1 MSTTY
6 IVAVTSVEAE
16 SHLAHGQDMVGGFA
30 IEKSQI
36 EGVADVA
43 SFISLFHLD
52 LPGSPFS
59 DDRPLDILEIPANPF
74 LQVRHAVGPLD
85 PRAVLGGIVEFPPF
99 TGSGTVKAAGGVEAD
114 LLWMEPTR
122 ASIGTRLLR
131 YYPGQREPKLLATF
145 EGLARGWRNESTGTY
160 ASMPPSNLTGPALT
174 RPWGEVPVDI
184 EVDED
189 GMPTAVTMVANV
201 PPEDEPGF
209 EQAESG
215 LFVKRLPYS
224 EELRIHELHLIG
236 KVNTIPVRVTRTL
249 RAEDGQILAFCIAL
263 ILDMPA
269 VLSLEFQ
276 RWAQAIATITVPIED
291 VHAQMQPVEPPAW
304 DVADAPAVNLLP
316 PETDDTQRIV
326 SQALMLISAVA
337 PMGWKKAAVLVQT
350 IGHSS
355 VAQGVALVPTEDGT
369 ASPSPLPLVPSAL
382 HAYGAWLKQ
391 QNVDAEAGAPVSVR
405 LDFDA
410 AANSVDIDLNYLNE
424 PDFADE
430 ATAEDWQL
438 ELASFPRTPEKTPA
452 WLLRRAEMDADSD
465 SGLQA

>member
-6 IVAVTSVEAE
+6 IVAITSVEAE
-16 SHLAHGQDMVGGFA
+16 SHLSHGQDMVGGFA
-30 IEKSQI
+30 IDKAQI
-36 EGVADVA
+36 EGVTDVA
-43 SFISLFHLD
+43 GFISLFHLD
-52 LPGSPFS
+52 LPGSPFAP
-59 DDRPLDILEIPANPF
+59 DRPLDILEIPANPF

-85 PRAVLGGIVEFPPF
+85 PRAVLGGIVEYPPF
-99 TGSGTVKAAGGVEAD
+99 TGSGTVKAGGVEAD

-131 YYPGQREPKLLATF
+131 YYPGQSEPRLLATF
-145 EGLARGWRNESTGTY
+145 EGLARGWRNESSGKHV
-160 ASMPPSNLTGPALT
+160 SMPPSNLLGPVVT
-174 RPWGEVPVDI
+174 RPWGEVPVDV
-184 EVDED
+184 EL
-189 GMPTAVTMVANV
+189 GMFGTPTSVTMVANV
-201 PPEDEPGF
+201 LPEDEPGF
-209 EQAESG
+209 VQAESG
-215 LFVKRLPYS
+215 LYVKTLPYS
-224 EELRIHELHLIG
+224 DDLRIHELHMIG
-236 KVNTIPVRVTRTL
+236 KVNTIPVRVARTL

-269 VLSLEFQ
+269 VMSLEFQ

-291 VHAQMQPVEPPAW
+291 VHAQMQPVEPPSW
-304 DVADAPAVNLLP
+304 DMSEAPAVNLLP
-316 PETDDTQRIV
+316 PEADDTQRIV
-326 SQALMLISAVA
+326 SQALMLISAIA
-337 PMGWKKAAVLVQT
+337 PMGWTKAAVLVQT

-355 VAQGVALVPTEDGT
+355 VAQGVAIVPTEDGT

-391 QNVDAEAGAPVSVR
+391 QNIDAEAGAPVSVR

-452 WLLRRAEMDADSD
+452 WLLRRAEAEETTE
-465 SGLQA
+465 A